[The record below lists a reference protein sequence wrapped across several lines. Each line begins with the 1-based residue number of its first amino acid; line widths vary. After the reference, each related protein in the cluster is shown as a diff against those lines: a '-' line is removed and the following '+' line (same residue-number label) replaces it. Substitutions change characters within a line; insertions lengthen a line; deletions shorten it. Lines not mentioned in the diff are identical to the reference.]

1 MTAISG
7 GPAISMKEIADR
19 GADIDQ
25 FHGSNA
31 PLDSGRRVHI

>member
-1 MTAISG
+1 
-7 GPAISMKEIADR
+7 MKEIADG
-19 GADIDQ
+19 GADVDQ